1 MKSKKIGQIPK
12 IGPKS
17 IFFFKKIYYLVRIT
31 GFTLGNRGT
40 QFWLLNFNN
49 RSPRSRFPVSANN
62 QESAPNLHSYPPA
75 HAYLEKVDSHGWA
88 MAFFYTT
95 PKCDLIM
102 NNLCEYFNSYII
114 KAREKPIIIIL
125 EMIKKKLMK
134 RYQKKRQGIRE
145 YIGD

>member
-1 MKSKKIGQIPK
+1 
-12 IGPKS
+12 
-17 IFFFKKIYYLVRIT
+17 
-31 GFTLGNRGT
+31 
-40 QFWLLNFNN
+40 
-49 RSPRSRFPVSANN
+49 
-62 QESAPNLHSYPPA
+62 
-75 HAYLEKVDSHGWA
+75 LEKVDSHGWA